1 MKVKTR
7 FGIIVTTLLLG
18 STAYLNGCATMGMGK
33 GEAAK
38 TTTKVQAAETGL
50 KQTLAQVDATQAS
63 LDSLIE
69 PGQADVK
76 NKFDAYSADVE
87 KMDKMAKQLEKDQ
100 SKMQEQQREYLAEW
114 EKKER
119 TYTDPSL
126 REASG
131 QRRAALNSA
140 YSEVPKASTQFQ
152 DALNGYL
159 SQIKQIQTQLSLDL
173 TNKGIESITPAAQKA
188 LSDGGRLKDT
198 AEPVITAMERVMS
211 EMAREGSGAAAG
223 GQ

>member
-1 MKVKTR
+1 MNVNTR
-7 FGIIVTTLLLG
+7 LGIIATTLLLG
-18 STAYLNGCATMGMGK
+18 TTAYLNGCATMEMGK
-33 GEAAK
+33 GESEK
-38 TTTKVQAAETGL
+38 TTIKVQAAETGL
-50 KQTLAQVDATQAS
+50 KETLAQVDATQAS
-63 LDSLIE
+63 LDSLIK

-76 NKFDAYSADVE
+76 NKYEAYSTDVA
-87 KMDKMAKQLEKDQ
+87 KMEKMAKQLEKDQ

-114 EKKER
+114 AKKES
-119 TYTDPSL
+119 TYTDSGL
-126 REASG
+126 REASS
-131 QRRAALNSA
+131 QRRAALNTA

-188 LSDGGRLKDT
+188 ISDGGRLKDT
-198 AEPVITAMERVMS
+198 AEPVITAMDRVKS

-223 GQ
+223 GK